1 MPRNAED
8 GRLDPRIDV
17 TLGGKTYDLKPTF
30 GALTRIEQ
38 TLDAGLGAL
47 LLRFLWREYGVAD
60 TTRIIYEGIVA
71 GLGNDA
77 PEYEEV
83 GALVMREGVEAVAP
97 AALDMLT
104 AALRG
109 LEKFAADKVE
119 DAVHADA
126 SGEGERP
133 MPPQGEESPGGD
145 SSARRA

>member
-1 MPRNAED
+1 MASDAGGLGPH
-8 GRLDPRIDV
+8 IDV

-30 GALTRIEQ
+30 GALVRIEQ

-47 LLRFLWREYGVAD
+47 LLRFLRREHGVSD

-71 GLGNDA
+71 GHGNDA

-109 LEKFAADKVE
+109 LDRFAADKAE
-119 DAVHADA
+119 EAEQSASAD
-126 SGEGERP
+126 EGDRP
-133 MPPQGEESPGGD
+133 TQPQGAGSPGAD
-145 SSARRA
+145 SSAPPS

>member
-1 MPRNAED
+1 MPRDADE

-47 LLRFLWREYGVAD
+47 LLRFLRREHGVTD

-71 GLGNDA
+71 GHGNDA
-77 PEYEEV
+77 PEYEEI
-83 GALVMREGVEAVAP
+83 GALVVREGLEAVAP
-97 AALDMLT
+97 AALDMVT

-109 LEKFAADKVE
+109 LEKFAADKVQ
-119 DAVHADA
+119 DAEQAAIAD
-126 SGEGERP
+126 EGDRP
-133 MPPQGEESPGGD
+133 TPPQGAESPGAG
-145 SSARRA
+145 SSARPS